1 MPYYFKFYDRQEDDD
16 PKFSCRLQ
24 AERCSGRTK
33 AGNQCSQ
40 SSVIGTPWCWTHL
53 LAVKHLRIKDSTVAG
68 AGKGLFALDKSRPTG
83 EIMFRPGQDII
94 EYGGELIGKREA
106 DRRYGN
112 KTAPYGLDVSAANV
126 RDAACERGVGSLANR
141 PPRGTA
147 ANARLSANARTQT
160 GKLVATKVIRNGGEI
175 FVAYGSA
182 YNFNEGARHSTSGG
196 R

>member
-33 AGNQCSQ
+33 AGNQCSR

-83 EIMFRPGQDII
+83 EILFRPGQDII
-94 EYGGELIGKREA
+94 EYAGELIAKVERDGEEA
-106 DRRYGN
+106 VAHRCRRVRQQRALLGARRDRIEQRQAQIVV
-112 KTAPYGLDVSAANV
+112 TAGGTPAVLEPSLIGEGGGL
-126 RDAACERGVGSLANR
+126 GVAGQA
-141 PPRGTA
+141 
-147 ANARLSANARTQT
+147 
-160 GKLVATKVIRNGGEI
+160 NGGGQQAENI
-175 FVAYGSA
+175 SLKPL
-182 YNFNEGARHSTSGG
+182 G
-196 R
+196 RGPRIK